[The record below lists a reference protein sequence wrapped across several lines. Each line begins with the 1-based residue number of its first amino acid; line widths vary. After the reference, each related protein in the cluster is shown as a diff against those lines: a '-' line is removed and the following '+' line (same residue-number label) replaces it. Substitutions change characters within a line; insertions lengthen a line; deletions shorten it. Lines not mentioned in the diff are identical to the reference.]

1 MSNRCAEISAVV
13 VQSPTAVDCCHS
25 NVLFV
30 AAAEHWLTSVGG
42 RVGYLMSIWSAP
54 IVIHNSTSIPL
65 MLPIITPSKRR
76 PHRWYFDIFDFQLP
90 SEMLVKRVPNSR
102 GNLQT
107 VKTYSVISIYRR
119 NLVTLNVYLVHTVIN
134 YVRCVSFVYVFH
146 LVKFVFCCYR
156 IILVNKD
163 IMYVALQLKV

>member
-1 MSNRCAEISAVV
+1 MYSKILFSAFCIRITIPKSSLCLKRRKQINITCTVELVLSNPCPEISAVV

-76 PHRWYFDIFDFQLP
+76 PHYI
-90 SEMLVKRVPNSR
+90 
-102 GNLQT
+102 
-107 VKTYSVISIYRR
+107 R
-119 NLVTLNVYLVHTVIN
+119 NIG
-134 YVRCVSFVYVFH
+134 C
-146 LVKFVFCCYR
+146 
-156 IILVNKD
+156 
-163 IMYVALQLKV
+163 YVALQLNV